1 MTYIE
6 QLVAR
11 NFKRGESLEVD
22 ALELQRL
29 ANYAIR
35 KEIECEALKVKI
47 SFYELDEYKKPEKIK
62 LYA

>member
-6 QLVAR
+6 QLVSR
-11 NFKRGESLEVD
+11 NFKRGES
-22 ALELQRL
+22 
-29 ANYAIR
+29 
-35 KEIECEALKVKI
+35 LKVKI

>member
-11 NFKRGESLEVD
+11 SFKRGEELTVD

-29 ANYAIR
+29 ANYALR
-35 KEIECEALKVKI
+35 KEIECEALKVKLA
-47 SFYELDEYKKPEKIK
+47 FYEMEDYRKPEKIK

>member
-35 KEIECEALKVKI
+35 KEIECEAL
-47 SFYELDEYKKPEKIK
+47 
-62 LYA
+62 